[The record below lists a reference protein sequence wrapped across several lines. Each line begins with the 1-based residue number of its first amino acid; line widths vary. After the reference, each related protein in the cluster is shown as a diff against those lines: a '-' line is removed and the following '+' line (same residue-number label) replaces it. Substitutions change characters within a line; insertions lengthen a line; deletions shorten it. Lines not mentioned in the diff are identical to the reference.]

1 MIKYIKKHYHWIIA
15 ATLFL
20 MMGIRGGIGNNLS
33 GLHLIPVTEALSITR
48 AQFALAGSACSV
60 VAMLST
66 MFSGTLISRY
76 GCRSLMAIFLL
87 VGATSAFLMGT
98 ADTYPL
104 FFLGYV
110 LWGMTNGFCS
120 DAIATRIV
128 SGWFHKHKGAVLGTV
143 ASATGIGGSVV
154 CIFQAALMEKYSYH
168 ASYYLAAAMLVF
180 CCLLVVVFIRKHP
193 ADMGLDPYGHG
204 EQVSHE
210 KREHDDHWTGLTMK
224 QLVRTPA
231 FYMMIFGT
239 FISCVLPYL
248 AFNVVVPHLQ
258 DCGLTAAQ
266 ASSMQSIL
274 LLCLTGTKILAGF
287 LCDAIGARKVAIL
300 CIAFDVVGMILLA
313 TANGMTSAIIAII
326 IYSMALPI
334 LTVVIPLLA
343 ASLFGYQAQAQ
354 YTGIFLSMVSA
365 ASIVASPI
373 SNAIYDKIGSY
384 SPVFFAAAGI
394 SVLLICVYLMMFRMA
409 DKQRKPLEQ

>member
-15 ATLFL
+15 ASLFL

-33 GLHLIPVTEALSITR
+33 GLHLIPVTEALQITR

-66 MFSGTLISRY
+66 MFSGALISRY
-76 GCRSLMAIFLL
+76 GCRSLMSIFLL

-98 ADTYPL
+98 ASTYPL

-128 SGWFHKHKGAVLGTV
+128 SGWFHKHRGAVLGTV

-154 CIFQAALMEKYSYH
+154 CIFQSALIEKYSYH
-168 ASYYLAAAMLVF
+168 ASYYLAAALLVF
-180 CCLLVVVFIRKHP
+180 SCLLVMVFIRKHP
-193 ADMGLDPYGHG
+193 SDMGLDPYGHG
-204 EQVSHE
+204 ERVAHE
-210 KREHDDHWTGLTMK
+210 KREHDDHWTGLSMK
-224 QLVRTPA
+224 ELVRTPA
-231 FYMMIFGT
+231 FYMMIGGT

-248 AFNVVVPHLQ
+248 AFNVIVPHLQ
-258 DCGLTAAQ
+258 DCGLTATQ

-274 LLCLTGTKILAGF
+274 LLCLTGSKILAGF
-287 LCDAIGARKVAIL
+287 LCDAIGARKVALL
-300 CIAFDVVGMILLA
+300 CMVFDMAGLILLA
-313 TANGMTSAIIAII
+313 TAGGLTAAIIAII
-326 IYSMALPI
+326 VFSLALPI
-334 LTVVIPLLA
+334 VTVVIPLLA

-373 SNAIYDKIGSY
+373 SNAIYDKIGTY
-384 SPVFFAAAGI
+384 SPVFFTAAGI
-394 SVLLICVYLMMFRMA
+394 TVLLIGMYLLMYRLA
-409 DKQRKPLEQ
+409 DKQREKTE

>member
-15 ATLFL
+15 AALFL

-33 GLHLIPVTEALSITR
+33 GLHLIPVTQALSITR

-143 ASATGIGGSVV
+143 ASATGLGGSVV
-154 CIFQAALMEKYSYH
+154 CIFQSALIEKYSYH

-180 CCLLVVVFIRKHP
+180 CCLLVMVFIRKHP
-193 ADMGLDPYGHG
+193 TDMGLQPYGYG
-204 EQVSHE
+204 EQVTHT
-210 KREHDDHWTGLTMK
+210 KREHDDHWTGLSMK
-224 QLVRTPA
+224 ELVRTQA

-248 AFNVVVPHLQ
+248 AFNVIVPHLQ
-258 DCGLTAAQ
+258 DCGLTATQ

-274 LLCLTGTKILAGF
+274 LLCLTGSKILAGF
-287 LCDAIGARKVAIL
+287 LCDAIGARKVALL
-300 CIAFDVVGMILLA
+300 CMAFDVTGLVLLA
-313 TANGMTSAIIAII
+313 TVGGLTAAIIAII
-326 IYSMALPI
+326 IYSLALPI

-373 SNAIYDKIGSY
+373 SNAVYDRIGTY
-384 SPVFFAAAGI
+384 NPVFFAAAGI
-394 SVLLICVYLMMFRMA
+394 TVLLMGVYLLMYRLA
-409 DKQRKPLEQ
+409 DKQRKSVE

>member
-1 MIKYIKKHYHWIIA
+1 MIKYIRKHYHWIIA

-20 MMGIRGGIGNNLS
+20 MMGIRGGIGNNLP

-66 MFSGTLISRY
+66 MFSGALISRY

-87 VGATSAFLMGT
+87 VGATSAFLMGM
-98 ADTYPL
+98 ASTYSI

-128 SGWFHKHKGAVLGTV
+128 SGWFHKHRGAVLGAV
-143 ASATGIGGSVV
+143 ASATGLGGSIV
-154 CIFQAALMEKYSYH
+154 CIFQSAMIEKYSYH
-168 ASYYLAAAMLVF
+168 ASYYLAAILLVF
-180 CCLLVVVFIRKHP
+180 CCLLVVIFIRKHP
-193 ADMGLDPYGHG
+193 TDMGLDPYGYG
-204 EQVSHE
+204 EQVAHT
-210 KREHDDHWTGLTMK
+210 KREHDDHWHGLSMK
-224 QLVRTPA
+224 QMAKTPA
-231 FYMMIFGT
+231 FYMMIAGT

-248 AFNVVVPHLQ
+248 AFNVIVPHLQ
-258 DCGLTAAQ
+258 DCGLTASQ

-274 LLCLTGTKILAGF
+274 LLCLTGSKILAGF
-287 LCDAIGARKVAIL
+287 LCDAIGAKKVAIL
-300 CIAFDVVGMILLA
+300 CMAFDVAGMILL
-313 TANGMTSAIIAII
+313 TMVTGMTSAIIAIV
-326 IYSMALPI
+326 IYSLALPI
-334 LTVVIPLLA
+334 LTVVIPLLGV
-343 ASLFGYQAQAQ
+343 SLFGYRAQAK

-373 SNAIYDKIGSY
+373 SNAIYDKIGTY
-384 SPVFFAAAGI
+384 SPVFFTAAGI
-394 SVLLICVYLMMFRMA
+394 TVLLIGMYLLMYRLA
-409 DKQRKPLEQ
+409 DKQKAAIS